1 MKKIKL
7 LNGFVLF
14 LILINLVFFIG
25 NLYVSSFTE
34 FGADLNKID
43 ENLILGSHT
52 RDIQSIFSF
61 ILIFGL
67 IFVYLGLKKV
77 VGKGYFNAD
86 NVKVFKIAGTFFI
99 ISGLARLSLESYL
112 FYATQDVAHLG
123 FMGQDLFILLIG
135 YGLFIIADI
144 TENGS
149 LMQQDNELTI

>member
-1 MKKIKL
+1 MKKIKI

-14 LILINLVFFIG
+14 LILMNLVFFVG
-25 NLYVSSFTE
+25 NLYISSFTE
-34 FGADLNKID
+34 FGAGINKID
-43 ENLILGSHT
+43 EKLILGSHT

-67 IFVYLGLKKV
+67 IYIYLGLKKV
-77 VGKGYFNAD
+77 VQEGYFIEH

-99 ISGLARLSLESYL
+99 ISGIARLSLESYL
-112 FYATQDVAHLG
+112 FYATQDVTHLG
-123 FMGQDLFILLIG
+123 FMGQDMFVLLIG